1 MTDMKD
7 DGGPAFPHDGRD
19 NGPGNIKGRP
29 HDGMTLRDYF
39 AGQVI
44 ASVKGWHP
52 ADKKGRPAAVIAY
65 EIADEMLEAR
75 K

>member
-39 AGQVI
+39 AGQALAGLAPCFEEYGDV
-44 ASVKGWHP
+44 AGH
-52 ADKKGRPAAVIAY
+52 AFRL
-65 EIADEMLEAR
+65 ADEMLKAR
-75 K
+75 A

>member
-1 MTDMKD
+1 MKD
-7 DGGPAFPHDGRD
+7 KSGPAFPRTVQGW
-19 NGPGNIKGRP
+19 NGNLTAY
-29 HDGMTLRDYF
+29 DGMTLRDWF

-52 ADKKGRPAAVIAY
+52 VDKVGKSAAVIAY
-65 EIADEMLEAR
+65 EIADEMIEAR